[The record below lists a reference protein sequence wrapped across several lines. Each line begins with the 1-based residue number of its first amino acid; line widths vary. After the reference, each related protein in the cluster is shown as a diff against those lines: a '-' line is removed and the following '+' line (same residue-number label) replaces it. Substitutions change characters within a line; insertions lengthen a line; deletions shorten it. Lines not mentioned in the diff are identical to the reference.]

1 MRQSL
6 VDRGAIEKLLLLV
19 GALRSG
25 LIDALDGDA
34 ALSAEQV
41 AASAGTD
48 PRASCVVLEA
58 LAAEGLVERVAGG
71 EARDECARYRLTDQ
85 GRRHLVVEGPDLE
98 RSSLLHQANKMR
110 GWLQL
115 DEVIRT
121 GRPAARD
128 PKMPNLRAMVC
139 AMGERETEVLD
150 EIVDRCLAY
159 AGAIGTMVDIGGAVG
174 HLTRRFA
181 RRGVRAT
188 LFDRVETLSVARE
201 FLGDDA
207 ATITMVGGDFTESLP
222 AGQFDLV
229 YFGNVFH
236 IYAPET
242 NARVAREAYAVT
254 APGGTIAIQ
263 DYVRGMSEQAAMF
276 AVNMLRSTEDGGVW
290 TEGQH
295 RTWLGDAGF
304 ESIEVQ
310 TLETTGSQLVLARRP

>member
-1 MRQSL
+1 VRQSL

-25 LIDALDGDA
+25 LIDALDGEA
-34 ALSAEQV
+34 ALPVDQL

-48 PRASCVVLEA
+48 PRASCIVLEA
-58 LAAEGLVERVAGG
+58 LAAEGVVERVVGG
-71 EARDECARYRLTDQ
+71 KAYDQCARYRLTDQ
-85 GRRHLVVEGPDLE
+85 GRRHLVAEGPDLE

-128 PKMPNLRAMVC
+128 PKLPNLRAMVC

-150 EIVDRCLAY
+150 EIVDRCIAY
-159 AGAIGTMVDIGGAVG
+159 AGAVTTMVDIGGAVG

-181 RRGVRAT
+181 SRGVTAT
-188 LFDRVETLSVARE
+188 LFDRAATLSVARE

-207 ATITMVGGDFTESLP
+207 ATIVMLGGDFTESLP

-242 NARVAREAYAVT
+242 NARVVREAYAVT

-263 DYVRGMSEQAAMF
+263 DYMRGMSEKAAMF
-276 AVNMLRSTEDGGVW
+276 AVNMLRSTESGGVW
-290 TEGQH
+290 TEGQY
-295 RTWLGDAGF
+295 RAWLGDAGF
-304 ESIEVQ
+304 EHIEVQ
-310 TLETTGSQLVLARRP
+310 TLDTTGSQLVLARRP